1 MDIIDYHNVEV
12 RQEDMFVLGD
22 VTFTV
27 QEGDFVYLIGKVGSG
42 KSSLL
47 KTIYAELEAIC
58 PMPDSH
64 AIVLN
69 TSLQNLKKRNIPKL
83 RRQMGIVF
91 QDFQLLTDRN
101 VFDNLN
107 FILKSTGWK
116 DKKLIHQKIFQ
127 VLDMVGMETKGYKMP
142 HELSGGEQQRICIAR
157 ALLNDPKLILAD
169 EPTGNLDPETG
180 RQIMEILRKVGERG
194 TTVVMI
200 THNLQWVSEF
210 PGRIFQCV
218 GRRLIVDAT
227 LTDEIIHESALTED
241 AGHDEGPL
249 RITENDD
256 TITA

>member
-1 MDIIDYHNVEV
+1 MDIIDYHNVEI

-22 VTFTV
+22 VSFTV

-69 TSLQNLKKRNIPKL
+69 TSLQSLKKRNIPKL

-101 VFDNLN
+101 MFDNLS
-107 FILKSTGWK
+107 FVLKSTGWK

-180 RQIMEILRKVGERG
+180 RQIMEILRKVGENG

-200 THNLQWVSEF
+200 THNLQWVREF

-218 GRRLIVDAT
+218 GRRLIVDAL
-227 LTDEIIHESALTED
+227 LTDEYNPD
-241 AGHDEGPL
+241 AVTPEELNQAEGPV
-249 RITENDD
+249 RITENED
-256 TITA
+256 TIIA

>member
-1 MDIIDYHNVEV
+1 MDIIDYRNVEV

-42 KSSLL
+42 KSSLF
-47 KTIYAELEAIC
+47 KTLYSEIDVLC
-58 PMPDSH
+58 PMPDRH
-64 AIVLN
+64 AIVLGMD
-69 TSLQNLKKRNIPKL
+69 LMAIKKRQIPRL

-101 VFDNLN
+101 VFDNLS
-107 FILKSTGWK
+107 FVLKSTGWK

-127 VLDMVGMETKGYKMP
+127 VLGLVGMDTKGYKMP

-180 RQIMEILRKVGERG
+180 HQIMEILHKVGQSG
-194 TTVVMI
+194 TTILMI
-200 THNLQWVSEF
+200 THNLQWIQEF
-210 PGRIFQCV
+210 PGRVFKCQ
-218 GRRLIVDAT
+218 GRKLLVDA
-227 LTDEIIHESALTED
+227 D
-241 AGHDEGPL
+241 A
-249 RITENDD
+249 TVSQQDD
-256 TITA
+256 DDNVEQPEKQ

>member
-1 MDIIDYHNVEV
+1 MDIIDYRNVEV

-42 KSSLL
+42 KSSLF
-47 KTIYAELEAIC
+47 KTLYCELDVLC

-64 AIVLN
+64 AIVLGM
-69 TSLQNLKKRNIPKL
+69 NLMTMKKRQVPRL

-101 VFDNLN
+101 VFDNLS
-107 FILKSTGWK
+107 FVLKSTGWK

-127 VLDMVGMETKGYKMP
+127 VLALVGMDTKGYKMP

-180 RQIMEILRKVGERG
+180 RQIMEILHKVGQSG
-194 TTVVMI
+194 TTILMI
-200 THNLQWVSEF
+200 THNLQWIDEF
-210 PGRIFQCV
+210 PGRIFKCENRKLLVDSNPQESNTDTAQTEE
-218 GRRLIVDAT
+218 LI
-227 LTDEIIHESALTED
+227 
-241 AGHDEGPL
+241 
-249 RITENDD
+249 
-256 TITA
+256 

>member
-1 MDIIDYHNVEV
+1 MDIIDYRNVEV

-42 KSSLL
+42 KSSLF
-47 KTIYAELEAIC
+47 KTLYGELDVLC
-58 PMPDSH
+58 PMPDSQ
-64 AIVLN
+64 ATVLGM
-69 TSLQNLKKRNIPKL
+69 NLTTIRKRQVPKL

-101 VFDNLN
+101 VYDNLS
-107 FILKSTGWK
+107 FVLKSTGWK

-127 VLDMVGMETKGYKMP
+127 VLGMVGMDTKGYKMP

-180 RQIMEILRKVGERG
+180 RQIMEILHKVGQSG
-194 TTVVMI
+194 TTILMI
-200 THNLQWVSEF
+200 THNLQWIDEF
-210 PGRIFQCV
+210 PGRVFKCQD
-218 GRRLIVDAT
+218 RKLLVDA
-227 LTDEIIHESALTED
+227 D
-241 AGHDEGPL
+241 AKE
-249 RITENDD
+249 TQEQEQEEK
-256 TITA
+256 

>member
-1 MDIIDYHNVEV
+1 MDIIDYRNVEV

-27 QEGDFVYLIGKVGSG
+27 QEGDFVYLIGKTLYCEIDV
-42 KSSLL
+42 L
-47 KTIYAELEAIC
+47 C

-64 AIVLN
+64 AIVLGMD
-69 TSLQNLKKRNIPKL
+69 LMAIKKRQIPRL

-101 VFDNLN
+101 VFDNLS
-107 FILKSTGWK
+107 FVLKSTGWK

-127 VLDMVGMETKGYKMP
+127 VLGLVGMDTKGYKMP

-180 RQIMEILRKVGERG
+180 RQIMEILHKVGQTG
-194 TTVVMI
+194 TTILMI
-200 THNLQWVSEF
+200 THNLQWIHEF
-210 PGRIFQCV
+210 PGRVFKCE
-218 GRRLIVDAT
+218 GRKLLVDADPT
-227 LTDEIIHESALTED
+227 VSQQDDDDNVEQTEKQQ
-241 AGHDEGPL
+241 
-249 RITENDD
+249 
-256 TITA
+256 

>member
-1 MDIIDYHNVEV
+1 MDIIDYRNVEV

-42 KSSLL
+42 KSSLF
-47 KTIYAELEAIC
+47 KTFYCELDLLC

-64 AIVLN
+64 AIVLGMD
-69 TSLQNLKKRNIPKL
+69 LMAIKKRQVPRL

-101 VFDNLN
+101 VFDNLS
-107 FILKSTGWK
+107 FVLKSTGWK

-127 VLDMVGMETKGYKMP
+127 VLGLVGMDTKGYKMP

-180 RQIMEILRKVGERG
+180 HQIMEILHKVGQSG
-194 TTVVMI
+194 TTILMI
-200 THNLQWVSEF
+200 THNLQWIEEF
-210 PGRIFQCV
+210 PGRVFKCE
-218 GRRLIVDAT
+218 GRKLLVDSDAT
-227 LTDEIIHESALTED
+227 VSQEQED
-241 AGHDEGPL
+241 
-249 RITENDD
+249 ITEKQS
-256 TITA
+256 